1 MGPFEITAIH
11 DGVRARGGWFRLVLS
26 LALGL
31 WAVSGRAQSAG
42 TTDAPGQGTVRAAG
56 TNGTAAAKTTLAAGS
71 RVWTRTDGVKVTGVF
86 VAWHG
91 SVLALKDVGGRNVFW
106 SWAQVSQA
114 DRSYLAREKAVFGP
128 PSAPPPAPS
137 RQQVVAQRMAQ
148 VAVRATLTPAPA
160 EAALPGNAAEE
171 SAVRETTE
179 QGSER

>member
-1 MGPFEITAIH
+1 MPVTLKFLSMI
-11 DGVRARGGWFRLVLS
+11 VRKNFSLLVEPTLAKGGMA
-26 LALGL
+26 LACCL
-31 WAVSGRAQSAG
+31 AASAALA
-42 TTDAPGQGTVRAAG
+42 DPASAPAPVAALASTNAPTRTERAA
-56 TNGTAAAKTTLAAGS
+56 
-71 RVWTRTDGVKVTGVF
+71 RCWTRADGVKLTGVF
-86 VAWHG
+86 VGLHG
-91 SVLALKDVGGRNVFW
+91 SIVALKETGGRNVFW